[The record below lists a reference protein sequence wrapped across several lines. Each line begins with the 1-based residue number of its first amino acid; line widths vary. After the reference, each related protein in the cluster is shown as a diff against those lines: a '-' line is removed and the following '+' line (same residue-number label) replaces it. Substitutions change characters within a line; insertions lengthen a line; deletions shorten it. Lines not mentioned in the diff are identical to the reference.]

1 MRIFKMPYK
10 FIDTIIKCFI
20 RETGVEF
27 VSSKARTSVLVTLNK
42 KNYDRSNSEFL
53 KISKYHN

>member
-1 MRIFKMPYK
+1 MPYK